1 MTNTLRAL
9 NEQIDAVN
17 QLILETRKL
26 KDWDKLNELYD
37 HYVELFTKCDAL
49 SRQLQH
55 ETDMQA
61 MDDWY
66 DDDKNRDAYN
76 ERIVSMYL
84 D

>member
-1 MTNTLRAL
+1 MTNTLQAL
-9 NEQIDAVN
+9 NEQIDSVN
-17 QLILETRKL
+17 QLISEARKV
-26 KDWDKLNELYD
+26 KDWDNLYKLYD
-37 HYVELFTKCDAL
+37 QYEELVTKCDAL

-55 ETDMQA
+55 ETDMQSMA
-61 MDDWY
+61 DWY